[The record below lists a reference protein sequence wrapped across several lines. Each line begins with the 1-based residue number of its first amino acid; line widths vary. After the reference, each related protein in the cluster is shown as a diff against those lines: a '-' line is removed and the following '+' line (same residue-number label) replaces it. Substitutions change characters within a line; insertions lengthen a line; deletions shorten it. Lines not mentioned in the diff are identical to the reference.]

1 MAQKLCRDKPSGG
14 PPVVE
19 AASEFGAKYGLGGDH
34 SGVHSH
40 AQRLLW
46 EQGAPATWH
55 ARV

>member
-19 AASEFGAKYGLGGDH
+19 AASEFGAKYGVGGDH
-34 SGVHSH
+34 SGIHNH
-40 AQRLLW
+40 AQWLLW